1 MKELFFDS
9 LFIWFEEYTIWGI
22 FITDTNFKVIF
33 WNKWLEVNTGIKKEK
48 IIGQNIF
55 EALPEIKRF
64 ENYFQQ
70 VLQGSSVILSQKF
83 HKYLIPIEIKDEEY
97 KYMQQT
103 VQMFPLLERNVVKG
117 IITIIEDVTDRVKRE
132 ENYKKQIRNLKVLN
146 DIQKSIF
153 TLNKEE
159 LIDKLFEGAIKI
171 SNATFVYLF
180 LMEENNFLLKRSTKN
195 VLDYSKDLE
204 NPSCILIKVVKERKT
219 IYIPFTKETD
229 IKCISPLANTVLAIP
244 ILGKEKIFGVLV
256 LEALERRAFR
266 EEDIL
271 NLETITMQSG
281 IIFENIELLESLKES
296 ETRYRV
302 LAEQSLTG
310 VSLIQDNKFIYTN
323 SRFIEVLGYP
333 PRLEDLN
340 DFIKYVHE
348 EDKNRFMERYQQI
361 LESTFDYIIDEIKI
375 RKINN
380 EIAYLE
386 ISMVSVFYKG
396 KKSILMSILDITYR
410 KKLEEELKLLSITDA
425 LTGLYNRRGFMTLA
439 EHTFSIAN
447 RLNKKI
453 FVMFIDLDHMKEIND
468 KLGHQMGDQALID
481 LANIL
486 RETFRQNDL
495 IARVGGD
502 EFVVLGI
509 IGEENHKEIIIK
521 RLLEKV
527 EEFNSKGLRPYKI
540 SLSVGTAIYDP
551 TEPISLEDLIQ
562 KADELMYEE
571 KRRKKEAKKN

>member
-1 MKELFFDS
+1 MKDLFFDS
-9 LFIWFEEYTIWGI
+9 LFIWLEEYIIWGI
-22 FITDTNFKVIF
+22 LITDTNFKVIF

-55 EALPEIKRF
+55 EVLPEIKRF

-97 KYMQQT
+97 KYMQQA
-103 VQMFPLLERNVVKG
+103 VQMFPLLEGNVVKG
-117 IITIIEDVTDRVKRE
+117 VITIIEDVTDRVKRE
-132 ENYKKQIRNLKVLN
+132 ENYKKQIRNLKILN

-171 SNATFVYLF
+171 SNAPFVYLF
-180 LMEENNFLLKRSTKN
+180 LLEEDNFLLKRSTKN
-195 VLDYSKDLE
+195 ILDYSKDLE
-204 NPSCILIKVVKERKT
+204 NPSCILKKVVKERKT
-219 IYIPFTKETD
+219 IYIPFIKETD

-256 LEALERRAFR
+256 LEAIERRAFR

-310 VSLIQDNKFIYTN
+310 VSLIQDNKFIYIN
-323 SRFIEVLGYP
+323 SRFVEVLGYP

-396 KKSILMSILDITYR
+396 KKSILMSILDINYR

-453 FVMFIDLDHMKEIND
+453 FIMFIDLDHMKEIND

-540 SLSVGTAIYDP
+540 SMSVGTAIYDP
-551 TEPISLEDLIQ
+551 AEPISLEDLIQ